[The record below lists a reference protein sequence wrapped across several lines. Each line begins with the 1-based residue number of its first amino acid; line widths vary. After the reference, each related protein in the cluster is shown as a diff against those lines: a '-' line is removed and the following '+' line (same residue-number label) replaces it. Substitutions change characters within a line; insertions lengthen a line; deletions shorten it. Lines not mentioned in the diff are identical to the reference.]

1 VKKIKVGIL
10 FDQQIYAGGGF
21 QQSLNAAIIAKKLP
35 INLVEVIFYTTIK
48 KNIEV
53 LKEYNIQ
60 AKFINISIFSKIRIY
75 FYRKIKNRYLFKF
88 IRLFEK
94 NNPREKIF
102 INDNIDI
109 LYFLS
114 PTSWP
119 IDLEKTNFITTMWD
133 LCHQDELEFPE
144 VRWHKEFERREYNYR
159 QILPKATAIL
169 VESNLTKINLISRY
183 GIPQERIY
191 FTPFKAAI
199 ATTGKKNLDEKV
211 SLNIKKKYDLNVPYV
226 FYPAQFWAHKNHIYL
241 LKGLKNLDEKY
252 KLKVGVI
259 FSGADKGN
267 LDYIKEHVNKLD
279 LSDRVRFAGFVSNN
293 EISSLYS
300 QSLALVM
307 PTFFGPTN
315 LPPMEAFEIGVPV
328 IYPDKKGLK
337 EQVGDAA
344 LLIDLK
350 NSMSLADQL
359 NNLYENDELRKKLI
373 ENGKKQLKFYNSID
387 HISLLTNIIEDFAVK
402 RNCWK

>member
-1 VKKIKVGIL
+1 MKRIKVGVI

-21 QQSLNAAIIAKKLP
+21 QQSINAAIIVKNLP
-35 INLVEVIFYTTIK
+35 KNLVEVSFYTTIK
-48 KNIEV
+48 ENIDILREH
-53 LKEYNIQ
+53 NIK
-60 AKFINISIFSKIRIY
+60 AKHINISIFSKIRIY
-75 FYRKIKNRYLFKF
+75 LYRKIKNRYLLNF
-88 IRLFEK
+88 IKLFEK

-102 INDNIDI
+102 IRDNIDI

-119 IDLEKTNFITTMWD
+119 IDLEKINYITTIWD

-144 VRWHKEFERREYNYR
+144 VRWYKEFERREYNYR

-169 VESNLTKINLISRY
+169 VDSNLTKINLINRY
-183 GIPQERIY
+183 GISKERIY

-199 ATTGKKNLDEKV
+199 ATTQEKSLDEEMPV
-211 SLNIKKKYDLNVPYV
+211 NIKKKYALNVPYI

-241 LKGLKNLDEKY
+241 LEGLKNLYDKY
-252 KLKVGVI
+252 NLKVGAI

-267 LDYIKEHVNKLD
+267 LDYIKDNVFKLD

-293 EISSLYS
+293 EISTLYS

-315 LPPMEAFEIGVPV
+315 LPPIEAFEIGVPV
-328 IYPDKKGLK
+328 LYPNKIGLK
-337 EQVGDAA
+337 DQVGDAA

-350 NSMSLADQL
+350 DSMTMADQL
-359 NNLYENDELRKKLI
+359 YRLNKNHELRKKLI
-373 ENGKKQLKFYNSID
+373 DNGKKQLSFYNSID
-387 HISLLTNIIEDFAVK
+387 QISLLTKIIEDFAVK

>member
-1 VKKIKVGIL
+1 
-10 FDQQIYAGGGF
+10 
-21 QQSLNAAIIAKKLP
+21 
-35 INLVEVIFYTTIK
+35 
-48 KNIEV
+48 
-53 LKEYNIQ
+53 
-60 AKFINISIFSKIRIY
+60 
-75 FYRKIKNRYLFKF
+75 
-88 IRLFEK
+88 
-94 NNPREKIF
+94 
-102 INDNIDI
+102 
-109 LYFLS
+109 
-114 PTSWP
+114 
-119 IDLEKTNFITTMWD
+119 LEKTNYITTIWD

-144 VRWHKEFERREYNYR
+144 VRWYKEFERREYNYR
-159 QILPKATAIL
+159 KILPKAIAIL
-169 VESNLTKINLISRY
+169 VESNLTKVNLTSRY
-183 GIPQERIY
+183 GIPQERIHY
-191 FTPFKAAI
+191 TPFKASI
-199 ATTGKKNLDEKV
+199 ATTDEKNLDEKV

-241 LKGLKNLDEKY
+241 LKGLKNLEEKY
-252 KLKVGVI
+252 KLKVGAI

-293 EISSLYS
+293 EISTLYS

>member
-1 VKKIKVGIL
+1 VKRIKVGIV

-35 INLVEVIFYTTIK
+35 VNLVEVNFYTTIK

-53 LKEYNIQ
+53 LKEHNIQ

-75 FYRKIKNRYLFKF
+75 FYRKIKNRYLFNF

-102 INDNIDI
+102 INDSIDI

-144 VRWHKEFERREYNYR
+144 VRWYKEFERREHNYR

-183 GIPQERIY
+183 GITQERIY
-191 FTPFKAAI
+191 FTPFRAAI
-199 ATTGKKNLDEKV
+199 ATTEKRNLDEKV

-241 LKGLKNLDEKY
+241 LEGLKNLDEKY
-252 KLKVGVI
+252 KLKVGAI
-259 FSGADKGN
+259 FSGADQGN
-267 LDYIKEHVNKLD
+267 LDYIKECVNKLD

-293 EISSLYS
+293 EISRLYS

-359 NNLYENDELRKKLI
+359 NNLYKNDELRKKLI

-387 HISLLTNIIEDFAVK
+387 HISLLTKIIEDFAVK